1 MDENKVIHALWLDS
15 LVAIELRGWAKRELK
30 TEVSGVLVLSNASI
44 KEIAATMAGGSEL
57 VDLGSGLGGWI
68 WEKKRTEGE

>member
-30 TEVSGVLVLSNASI
+30 AEVSGVFILSNASI
-44 KEIAATMAGGSEL
+44 KEVAATMAGGSEL
-57 VDLGSGLGGWI
+57 VDLGSGLGGST
-68 WEKKRTEGE
+68 WEKKRTKGE